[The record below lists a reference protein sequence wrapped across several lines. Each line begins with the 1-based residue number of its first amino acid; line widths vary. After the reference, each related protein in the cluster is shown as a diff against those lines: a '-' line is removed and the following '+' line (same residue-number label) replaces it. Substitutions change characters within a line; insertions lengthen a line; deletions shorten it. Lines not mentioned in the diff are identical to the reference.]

1 MTGMKTEERLWKLT
15 KRREVVEQALND
27 HHDCYRHGCTASAFR
42 AMLAAGMGCDQGT
55 RLAGAF
61 VDVLDALR
69 QEINQLPG

>member
-1 MTGMKTEERLWKLT
+1 M
-15 KRREVVEQALND
+15 QALND

-69 QEINQLPG
+69 QEIDQLPG